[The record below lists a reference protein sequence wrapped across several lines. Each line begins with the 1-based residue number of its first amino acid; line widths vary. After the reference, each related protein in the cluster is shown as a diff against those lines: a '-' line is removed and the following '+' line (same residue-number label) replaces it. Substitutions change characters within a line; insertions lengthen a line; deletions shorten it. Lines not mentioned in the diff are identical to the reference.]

1 MNLFT
6 DLGIDML
13 KPQKKIS
20 KREIKE
26 DKLVTKYFEARGWID
41 ENTKILSYVGI
52 GLVGLVIIGFLWS
65 KSRADSNEKATVM
78 LAKVTQYYD
87 DGRYEIAINGVPQEG
102 TQGLQAI
109 VDEHGSTQAGEI
121 AKLYLANSFF
131 ALKQYDKA
139 LSMYDDISISD
150 KMTTASA
157 YAGMAACYEA
167 KGDFSHAA
175 SYFEKAASKNM
186 TVMQAPEN
194 LQRSATNYAASGK
207 KDKAIEL
214 LQMLKKEFPSS
225 LYARD
230 ADLFIAEYS
239 I

>member
-1 MNLFT
+1 
-6 DLGIDML
+6 ML

-26 DKLVTKYFEARGWID
+26 DKLVTRYFKVRGWID
-41 ENTKILSYVGI
+41 NNTKILSYVGI
-52 GLVGLVIIGFLWS
+52 GIVGIVVIGFLWS
-65 KSRADSNEKATVM
+65 KSRSDSNDKATTM
-78 LAKVTQYYD
+78 LAKVISYYD
-87 DGRYEIAINGVPQEG
+87 EGRYEIAINGVPQEG

-109 VDEHGSTQAGEI
+109 VNEHGNTQAGEI
-121 AKLYLANSFF
+121 AKFYLANSFF

-139 LSMYDDISISD
+139 LPMYDDISIAD

-157 YAGMAACYEA
+157 YAGMAACYEV

-194 LQRSATNYAASGK
+194 LQRSAANYAAAGK
-207 KDKAIEL
+207 KDKAIEI
-214 LQMLKKEFPSS
+214 LQTLKKEFPSS
-225 LYARD
+225 SYARE

>member
-1 MNLFT
+1 
-6 DLGIDML
+6 ML

-26 DKLVTKYFEARGWID
+26 DKLVTKYFETRRWIE

-52 GLVGLVIIGFLWS
+52 GLAALIVIGFLWS
-65 KSRADSNEKATVM
+65 KSRADSNEKATAM

-87 DGRYEIAINGVPQEG
+87 EGRYDLAINGVPQEG

-109 VDEHGSTQAGEI
+109 VDELGSSHAGEI
-121 AKLYLANSFF
+121 AKLYLANSYF
-131 ALKQYDKA
+131 AQKNYDKA
-139 LSMYDDISISD
+139 LRIYDDISISD
-150 KMTTASA
+150 KMITASA

-167 KGDFSHAA
+167 KGDFDQAA

-186 TVMQAPEN
+186 TAAQAPEN
-194 LQRSATNYAASGK
+194 LQRSATNYAATGK
-207 KDKAIEL
+207 KEKAIEL
-214 LQMLKKEFPSS
+214 LQKLKKEFPSS

-230 ADLFIAEYS
+230 VDRYIAEYS
-239 I
+239 V

>member
-1 MNLFT
+1 
-6 DLGIDML
+6 ML

-26 DKLVTKYFEARGWID
+26 DKLVTRYFKVRGWID
-41 ENTKILSYVGI
+41 NNTKILSYVGI
-52 GLVGLVIIGFLWS
+52 GIVGIVIIGFLWT
-65 KSRADSNEKATVM
+65 KSRADSNDKATTM
-78 LAKVTQYYD
+78 LAKVISYYD
-87 DGRYEIAINGVPQEG
+87 EGRYELAINGVPQEG

-109 VDEHGSTQAGEI
+109 VDEHGNTKAGEI
-121 AKLYLANSFF
+121 AKFYLANSFF

-139 LSMYDDISISD
+139 LPMYDDISIAD

-157 YAGMAACYEA
+157 YAGMAACYEV

-186 TVMQAPEN
+186 SVMQAPEN
-194 LQRSATNYAASGK
+194 LQRSATNYAAAGK
-207 KDKAIEL
+207 KDKAIEI
-214 LQMLKKEFPSS
+214 LQTLKKEFPSS
-225 LYARD
+225 SYARE

>member
-1 MNLFT
+1 
-6 DLGIDML
+6 ML

-26 DKLVTKYFEARGWID
+26 DKLVTRYFQARGWID
-41 ENTKILSYVGI
+41 NNTKILSYVGI
-52 GLVGLVIIGFLWS
+52 GFVGIVVIGFLWS
-65 KSRADSNEKATVM
+65 KSRSDSNDKATTM
-78 LAKVTQYYD
+78 LAKVISYYD
-87 DGRYEIAINGVPQEG
+87 EGRYEIAINGVPQEG

-109 VDEHGSTQAGEI
+109 VNEHGNTQAGEI
-121 AKLYLANSFF
+121 AKFYLANSFF

-139 LSMYDDISISD
+139 LPMYDDISIAD

-157 YAGMAACYEA
+157 YAGMAACYEV

-194 LQRSATNYAASGK
+194 LQRSAANYAAAGK
-207 KDKAIEL
+207 KDKAIEI
-214 LQMLKKEFPSS
+214 LQTLKKEFPSS
-225 LYARD
+225 SYARE

>member
-1 MNLFT
+1 
-6 DLGIDML
+6 ML

-26 DKLVTKYFEARGWID
+26 DKLVTKYFEARTWID

-52 GLVGLVIIGFLWS
+52 GLVGLVVIGFLWS
-65 KSRADSNEKATVM
+65 KSRADSNEKATAM
-78 LAKVTQYYD
+78 LAKLTPYYD
-87 DGRYEIAINGVPQEG
+87 EGRYELAINGVPQEG
-102 TQGLQAI
+102 TQGLQAV

-121 AKLYLANSFF
+121 AKLYLANSYF
-131 ALKQYDKA
+131 ALKNYDKA
-139 LSMYDDISISD
+139 LSTYDDISISD
-150 KMTTASA
+150 KMITASA

-175 SYFEKAASKNM
+175 SYFEKAASKSM
-186 TVMQAPEN
+186 TATQAPEN
-194 LQRSATNYAASGK
+194 LQRSATNYAAAGK
-207 KDKAIEL
+207 KEKAIDL

-225 LYARD
+225 SYARD
-230 ADLFIAEYS
+230 VDRFIAEYS